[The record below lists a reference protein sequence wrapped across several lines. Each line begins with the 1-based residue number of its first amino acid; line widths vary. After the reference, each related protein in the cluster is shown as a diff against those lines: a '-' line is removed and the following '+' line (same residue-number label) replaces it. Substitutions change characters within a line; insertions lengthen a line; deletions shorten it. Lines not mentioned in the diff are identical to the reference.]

1 MRLFTIDFGIAL
13 TALGLLSPALA
24 GAQSIPSP
32 FAYIERGA
40 EVGVYG
46 GVMNSGAGR
55 FGYGPTGG
63 PIMGAHYALELPG
76 PLSIGGGVGFIK
88 SERDVIDPGRAE
100 GDRLIGRADA
110 SIVTIDARIRFTF
123 TGRRTWHRLAPYFT
137 AGGGI
142 ALDASSENAL
152 DQILL
157 PEDQFDFGTSF
168 FGTFGLGTR
177 WFLTD
182 RIVIRPE
189 WNFSLWKVDTPPG
202 YADPD
207 RDFPG
212 VADGEWLQ
220 GTRLSIG
227 LLYRW

>member
-1 MRLFTIDFGIAL
+1 MRLSTINFGIAL
-13 TALGLLSPALA
+13 AALGLLSPALA
-24 GAQSIPSP
+24 DAQSIPSP
-32 FAYIERGA
+32 YAYIERGSEA
-40 EVGVYG
+40 GIYG
-46 GVMNSGAGR
+46 GVMNSNTGR
-55 FGYGPTGG
+55 FGYGPAGG
-63 PIMGAHYALELPG
+63 PVTGARYALELSG
-76 PLSIGGGVGFIK
+76 PLSFGGVVGFIK

-100 GDRLIGRADA
+100 GDRLIGQADA

-168 FGTFGLGTR
+168 FGTLGLGTR

-207 RDFPG
+207 RDFLG
-212 VADGEWLQ
+212 VADGEWLEGSQ
-220 GTRLSIG
+220 FSIG
-227 LLYRW
+227 LFYRW